1 MPALFFQFFGLP
13 IKAKA
18 VKEEGEKGKRRKD
31 KGPGYY
37 VIVLYTI
44 IGQRM
49 FGGEAIVNWCRRVV
63 SWLISPL

>member
-1 MPALFFQFFGLP
+1 MPAPFFQFFGLP

-44 IGQRM
+44 IGQRS
-49 FGGEAIVNWCRRVV
+49 II
-63 SWLISPL
+63 L